1 MRRTD
6 LFRAVGKAIDGK
18 SDIPTCP
25 LAASPTKLE
34 VMMIPSEKG

>member
-6 LFRAVGKAIDGK
+6 RFRAVGKAIDGK

-34 VMMIPSEKG
+34 VMIPSEEG